1 MLYVQQQHILHAQN
15 RNVCECIGRSVSL
28 CTCSAA
34 AAIIRCSSSVAHLY
48 HAKTKYIKF
57 AISITMP
64 ISQRVVMTDIMFYLY
79 VKSPNPVKTNLVTG
93 ETVIKK
99 KRGQES
105 KQKSIH
111 VAFWQELCHAG

>member
-1 MLYVQQQHILHAQN
+1 
-15 RNVCECIGRSVSL
+15 
-28 CTCSAA
+28 
-34 AAIIRCSSSVAHLY
+34 
-48 HAKTKYIKF
+48 
-57 AISITMP
+57 MP
-64 ISQRVVMTDIMFYLY
+64 ISQRVVMTDIMFYVN